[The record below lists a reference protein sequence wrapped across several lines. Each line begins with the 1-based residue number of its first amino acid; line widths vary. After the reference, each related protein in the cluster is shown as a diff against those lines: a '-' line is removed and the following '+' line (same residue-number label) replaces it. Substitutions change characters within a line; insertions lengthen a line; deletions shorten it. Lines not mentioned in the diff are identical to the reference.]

1 MDAKEL
7 MIVDE
12 SPADFVR
19 RNTEM
24 ATVLGKLIQDRKLY
38 KVIQDRKYVMVEG
51 WTTLGGMIGVLPRE
65 VEVKRLEDG
74 GYEAIV
80 ELVHATDGLVIGR
93 ASALCGMDEKT
104 WASRPEYA
112 RRSMAVT
119 RATGKAYRLGFSWIV
134 KLAGYEA
141 TPAEEM
147 PIEGEVHELPEKW
160 TESGQERMRVPQKA
174 TSTDFWKA
182 VKAAKLTQAE
192 GTQILKELG
201 GDFDKALDAVEQ
213 MTPPADERE

>member
-1 MDAKEL
+1 MDERNEL
-7 MIVDE
+7 MIIDE
-12 SPADFVR
+12 SPSHFMQRHTD
-19 RNTEM
+19 M
-24 ATVLGKLIQDRKLY
+24 ATVLGKFIMDRKLY

-80 ELVHATDGLVIGR
+80 ELVQATTGLVIGR

-104 WASRPEYA
+104 WAGRPEYA
-112 RRSMAVT
+112 RRSMAIT

-147 PIEGEVHELPEKW
+147 PIEGV
-160 TESGQERMRVPQKA
+160 
-174 TSTDFWKA
+174 
-182 VKAAKLTQAE
+182 AKE
-192 GTQILKELG
+192 I
-201 GDFDKALDAVEQ
+201 
-213 MTPPADERE
+213 PAK

>member
-1 MDAKEL
+1 MDENNALVPLERK
-7 MIVDE
+7 
-12 SPADFVR
+12 PAEIIR
-19 RNTEM
+19 EGTEI
-24 ATVLGKLIQDRKLY
+24 AQALAGVIQDRKLY

-51 WTTLGGMIGVLPRE
+51 WTTLGGIIGVLPRE

-74 GYEAIV
+74 GYEAMV
-80 ELVHATDGLVIGR
+80 ELVRARDGMVVGR

-119 RATGKAYRLGFSWIV
+119 RATGKAYRLGYSWII

-147 PIEGEVHELPEKW
+147 PVEGEFHE
-160 TESGQERMRVPQKA
+160 VPKQKA
-174 TSTDFWKA
+174 TSSDFWAAVAKA
-182 VKAAKLTQAE
+182 GIDRPTANT
-192 GTQILKELG
+192 ILKECG
-201 GDFDKALDAVEQ
+201 GNFDKAHDVVELQ
-213 MTPPADERE
+213 TPPADTKL